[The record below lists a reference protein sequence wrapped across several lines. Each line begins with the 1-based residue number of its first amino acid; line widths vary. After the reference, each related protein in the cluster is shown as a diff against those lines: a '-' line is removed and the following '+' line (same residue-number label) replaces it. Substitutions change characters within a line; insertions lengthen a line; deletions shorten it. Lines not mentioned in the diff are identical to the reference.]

1 MRSQDLS
8 SQLQRI
14 RSLIKGTHTASANDL
29 ELQSHWAK
37 YLCVLCAGL
46 LEDSMTQIYGDYAKR
61 SANPIVA
68 SYVFSQ
74 LDRVQNPKTQKFVEI
89 SSQFSKSWGAE
100 LELFV
105 ATDGRKEAIDAIMAN
120 RNNIVHGGSS
130 GITISRLTDY
140 LDKSIEVLEY
150 IESKTLG
157 A

>member
-14 RSLIKGTHTASANDL
+14 RSLIKGTSMASANDL

-61 SANPIVA
+61 SANPIVS

-74 LDRVQNPKTQKFVEI
+74 LDRIQNPKTQKFIEI
-89 SSQFSKSWGAE
+89 AAQFSKSWGAE
-100 LELFV
+100 LELF
-105 ATDGRKEAIDAIMAN
+105 ASTDGRKEAIDAIMAN

-130 GITISRLTDY
+130 GITISQLTNY
-140 LDKSIEVLEY
+140 LNKSLEVLEH
-150 IESKTLG
+150 IEKKTLG
-157 A
+157 E